1 MTSILK
7 GLAALIAVVTVNFG
21 GGHVAVVNKPIHH
34 PVTVS
39 KAAPDST
46 FDTVGTDSD
55 LMRGKSQLK
64 LVPIPAPAEVPA
76 ADVPAAD
83 VPAAESPAANQ
94 PLAELPIA
102 AAPAPAPR
110 PVAPPP
116 PPAPAPPPI
125 VVGSTQ
131 QALINQ
137 DRAGAGLGAL
147 TWNSCLAGIAYQNAA
162 RMANAGAISHA
173 GGANADLSCG
183 LGQHAGENVGYWSG
197 GINDSQLNTMFMNSP
212 GHRDNIMSS
221 YYHYV
226 GTSWVIAK
234 NGYAF
239 IAVEFS

>member
-7 GLAALIAVVTVNFG
+7 GLAALIAVVTVNLG
-21 GGHVAVVNKPIHH
+21 VGPVAVVNKPIHH
-34 PVTVS
+34 SVTAS
-39 KAAPDST
+39 KAAPDTT
-46 FDTVGTDSD
+46 FDSVGTDSD
-55 LMRGKSQLK
+55 LMRGRSQVK
-64 LVPIPAPAEVPA
+64 LIPTPAPTEAPPAET
-76 ADVPAAD
+76 
-83 VPAAESPAANQ
+83 PAANQ

-110 PVAPPP
+110 PVAP

-226 GTSWVIAK
+226 GTSWVVAK
-234 NGYAF
+234 NGYAY